1 MSADPV
7 LMLLDWWSQL
17 LKEHVQVEAERDRWE
32 CGGDHDP
39 MDYEAHWAWVKQRM
53 DDNEAGKSRDLGT
66 PPGCFGQTAFERVT
80 AIIIGRLPDQP
91 FTVERLREFLAAG
104 NLGPSD
110 DPGFLE
116 TKRALEGM
124 DLGLL
129 AKELRREFDREPL
142 PEHATWL
149 AEFCELV
156 EAQQFA
162 PSAASEPAGKKPSI
176 DAHESG
182 PDFSA
187 VQGLLPGSNRT
198 GSLAATEARLIR
210 RVLDRGGAI
219 PLGEVLAELEWD
231 EGAWSATQT
240 RVNKKLQHVG
250 FRLSRRA
257 NEVILHQRT
266 NESPTEK

>member
-1 MSADPV
+1 MSAHPV
-7 LMLLDWWSQL
+7 PMLLDWWSQL

-142 PEHATWL
+142 QEHADRL
-149 AEFCELV
+149 AEFCKLV
-156 EAQQFA
+156 EAHANKGTDA
-162 PSAASEPAGKKPSI
+162 PAPESPAGFLGGAELANALGVHPSRQTAFFQQLSRGRLALG
-176 DAHESG
+176 DDYWHEVKARRGNS
-182 PDFSA
+182 PKFIYRVDSPK
-187 VQGLLPGSNRT
+187 LRD
-198 GSLAATEARLIR
+198 LAA
-210 RVLDRGGAI
+210 DYMK
-219 PLGEVLAELEWD
+219 PD
-231 EGAWSATQT
+231 
-240 RVNKKLQHVG
+240 
-250 FRLSRRA
+250 
-257 NEVILHQRT
+257 
-266 NESPTEK
+266 